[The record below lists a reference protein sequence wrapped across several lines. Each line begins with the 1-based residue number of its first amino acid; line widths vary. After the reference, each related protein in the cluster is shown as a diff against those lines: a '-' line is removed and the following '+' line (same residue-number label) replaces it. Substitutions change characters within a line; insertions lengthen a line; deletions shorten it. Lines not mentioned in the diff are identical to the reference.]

1 MPGLGGADYS
11 GDDGKGDDYTDR
23 SNKKITLSE
32 TGIKWKQIKDNKK
45 RLYSASFN
53 IHDEHNIY

>member
-23 SNKKITLSE
+23 SNKIIRSDS
-32 TGIKWKQIKDNKK
+32 GIKWK
-45 RLYSASFN
+45 
-53 IHDEHNIY
+53 